1 VPFLCSAGRE
11 AEAERWVERWRAQRT
26 KLDEDEKDRSSV
38 WFDERY
44 GPGEVSD
51 ELRREMVAFLASQ
64 EDVERAWLLKR
75 RTLHHPERP
84 THVLVVRRKASWLD
98 WLSDGKR
105 KAADY
110 ALQDALVQGP
120 GPGGDHQVLVTNRL
134 GRKQR
139 SRIEGFD
146 GTLPFERG

>member
-1 VPFLCSAGRE
+1 MVRRSIAGLSVVILALSVGAGP
-11 AEAERWVERWRAQRT
+11 AEAQWW
-26 KLDEDEKDRSSV
+26 K
-38 WFDERY
+38 
-44 GPGEVSD
+44 G
-51 ELRREMVAFLASQ
+51 
-64 EDVERAWLLKR
+64 
-75 RTLHHPERP
+75 
-84 THVLVVRRKASWLD
+84 WLD
-98 WLSDGKR
+98 RLSDGKR

-146 GTLPFERG
+146 GTLLFERG